1 MPLNRTRAVVLAL
14 AVMTPA
20 AAIPIRGSHAQTTA
34 EPSAEQMKLARE
46 YLGKT
51 NVDRASTLAAMRA
64 PMIGMMQQIG
74 ITQPDRAQA
83 VVQEAILPLVDK
95 HFDDYL
101 AIMAKNYASVLS
113 ADDLKA
119 GIAFYDTPAGQH
131 IIKLQPQLAQLQLT
145 GTTQWMAS
153 MQPEMQA
160 RVMQVMQTHGWDKN

>member
-1 MPLNRTRAVVLAL
+1 MLTNRTRAMVMALTVVVPVVTL
-14 AVMTPA
+14 
-20 AAIPIRGSHAQTTA
+20 PISSSHAQAAA
-34 EPSAEQMKLARE
+34 EPSADQIKLARE
-46 YLGKT
+46 FLGRT

-131 IIKLQPQLAQLQLT
+131 IIKLQPQLAQLQLA

-160 RVMQVMQTHGWDKN
+160 RVMQVLQTHGWDKQ

>member
-1 MPLNRTRAVVLAL
+1 MLLNRTRAMVLAL
-14 AVMTPA
+14 TVMVPVVTL
-20 AAIPIRGSHAQTTA
+20 PISSSRGQTAA
-34 EPSAEQMKLARE
+34 EPSADQIKLARE
-46 YLGKT
+46 FLGRT

-101 AIMAKNYASVLS
+101 SIMAKNYASVLS

-119 GIAFYDTPAGQH
+119 GIAFYDTTAGQH
-131 IIKLQPQLAQLQLT
+131 IIKLQPQLAQLQLA

-160 RVMQVMQTHGWDKN
+160 RVMQVLQTHGWDKQ

>member
-1 MPLNRTRAVVLAL
+1 MISNRTCALVLAL
-14 AVMTPA
+14 TVLL
-20 AAIPIRGSHAQTTA
+20 PIGASRAQTAA
-34 EPSAEQMKLARE
+34 EPSAEQMKLARD

-119 GIAFYDTPAGQH
+119 GIAFYNTPAGQH

-160 RVMQVMQTHGWDKN
+160 KVMQVMQSHGWDKQ

>member
-1 MPLNRTRAVVLAL
+1 MLPNCTRAVVLAL
-14 AVMTPA
+14 TVML
-20 AAIPIRGSHAQTTA
+20 PICGSRAQTAA

-51 NVDRASTLAAMRA
+51 NVDRASTLQAMRA

-145 GTTQWMAS
+145 GTSQWMAS